1 MVHKFSYKLSSAG
14 RGYPKVAE
22 WILAMVFVLIV
33 LMSRINVSV
42 ESISVDLGTKL
53 LNNKNK

>member
-1 MVHKFSYKLSSAG
+1 MYITKQGSMVHKFSYKLPSAG

-33 LMSRINVSV
+33 LISRINVS
-42 ESISVDLGTKL
+42 EYFC
-53 LNNKNK
+53 